1 MTQMS
6 ITRAGLFAA
15 VVVLFASF
23 GSSQTL
29 PPAGAES
36 GNPAAHQGAV
46 QAAKG
51 ARVNPRDGLKYVW
64 IPPGTFQMGCSPGDD
79 ACGDDEKPPHR
90 VIISKGFWMGQT
102 PATVRAYKRL
112 VAATGK
118 RPASLPPFE
127 SGWATDD
134 MPIVYLTWDEA
145 NDFCG
150 WAGGRLPTEAEW
162 EYAARAGSLG
172 ARYGP
177 LEEIAWYG
185 KNSGER
191 MHEVAQKRPNR
202 FGLFDMLGNVN
213 QYVNDWYDPNY
224 YRDSPAEDP
233 QGPLNGQERVL
244 RGVSWALPFSRP
256 IRVSLRGS
264 SPLSQWGY
272 GTGFRCAISSEWHT
286 LRN

>member
-1 MTQMS
+1 MTQIT
-6 ITRAGLFAA
+6 ITRTALFAA
-15 VVVLFASF
+15 LAVLFENF
-23 GSSQTL
+23 GSGQIPTS
-29 PPAGAES
+29 ARAES
-36 GNPAAHQGAV
+36 GNRAATQGAV
-46 QAAKG
+46 QAAEG
-51 ARVNPRDGLKYVW
+51 ARVNPKDGLKYVW

-79 ACGDDEKPPHR
+79 ACGDDEKPPHP
-90 VIISKGFWMGQT
+90 VLISKGFWLGQT

-112 VAATGK
+112 MAATGK

-134 MPIVYLTWDEA
+134 MPIVYLTWDDA
-145 NDFCG
+145 SDFCR

-162 EYAARAGSLG
+162 EYAARAGSSE

-185 KNSGER
+185 KNSGGR

-213 QYVNDWYDPNY
+213 QYVNDWYDPDY
-224 YRDSPAEDP
+224 YRDSPPKDP

-264 SPLSQWGY
+264 SPQGLWGG
-272 GTGFRCAISSEWHT
+272 GTGVRCALSFSE
-286 LRN
+286 

>member
-1 MTQMS
+1 VTQMS

-15 VVVLFASF
+15 VVVLFESF
-23 GSSQTL
+23 GSGQIL
-29 PPAGAES
+29 PAAGAES
-36 GNPAAHQGAV
+36 GNPAAHQGTV

-79 ACGDDEKPPHR
+79 ACGDDEQPPHR
-90 VIISKGFWMGQT
+90 VIISKGFWLGQT

-118 RPASLPPFE
+118 RPSSVPAFE

-134 MPIVYLTWDEA
+134 MPIVYLTWDDA
-145 NDFCG
+145 NDFCR

-177 LEEIAWYG
+177 PEEIAWYG

-256 IRVSLRGS
+256 IRVSVRGS
-264 SPLSQWGY
+264 SGPRLWGY
-272 GTGFRCAISSEWHT
+272 GTGFRCAISPWWHT
-286 LRN
+286 FPN